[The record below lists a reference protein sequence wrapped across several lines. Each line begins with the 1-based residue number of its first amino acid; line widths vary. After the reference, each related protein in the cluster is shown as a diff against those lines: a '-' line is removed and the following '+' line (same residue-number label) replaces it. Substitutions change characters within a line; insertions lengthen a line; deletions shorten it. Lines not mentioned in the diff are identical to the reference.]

1 MSKDI
6 YLSKFWKIVVLLFAV
21 FVLTYFHH
29 FHKDWPNPNETVR
42 LYLAIAIAEDGRLN
56 IDKEMERYGVVW
68 DRAIYKQK
76 TYSDKA
82 PGISLVSAIPVLLC
96 HNFYKNILH
105 REPSLRVYYITS
117 VLFSSTLLT
126 LISILSLMRLFE
138 IYGLSIRTT
147 ILSIIVLTLGTYSN
161 TYSMLFFGH
170 QFVSSLLF
178 ISFTFIELYIRY
190 KRNPLYIIS
199 ASFLAGFSFISEYP
213 TILISVAM
221 FTYLILL
228 VRKKEIFIYSLPAV
242 LPIILLLVYF
252 FLCFGSFF
260 STGYS
265 HLDSETFSKIHRE
278 GFVGFTYPSLKAF
291 INLMFGSQRGIFFF
305 SPVLLFSLL
314 YLLRHFH
321 RSALMKFHFLLFLT
335 YSLFISS
342 FGYWIGGDAA
352 GARHLLPLNYFLIVP
367 LAFFIDDIK
376 KGTSNYLP
384 LFYGLLIVSIFNI
397 ILSTASWPFFPPQ
410 FLNPLSDFVM
420 ILLREGYITH
430 SIVNLIGVYSFSSLG
445 IYLLFI
451 LTVILTIIIFELK
464 KDIPSYIIT
473 AEIFLIWIL
482 LISVIFPLKPDENN
496 FKEIIRIEKAFD
508 PRLSPRM
515 PYERYAK
522 KEDYIC
528 IKRGNML
535 MRSSD
540 VLEAIKEY
548 RCR

>member
-1 MSKDI
+1 MNKDT
-6 YLSKFWKIVVLLFAV
+6 YLSTFWKIVVLLFVA

-68 DRAIYKQK
+68 DRAIYNQK

-82 PGISLVSAIPVLLC
+82 PGISLVSAIPVFLC
-96 HNFYKNILH
+96 HNFYKNLLH
-105 REPSLRVYYITS
+105 REPSLQVYYITS
-117 VLFSSTLLT
+117 VLFSSILFT

-161 TYSMLFFGH
+161 TYSMLLFGH

-178 ISFTFIELYIRY
+178 ISFTLIELYIRY
-190 KRNPLYIIS
+190 KRNSWYIIS

-213 TILISVAM
+213 TLLISIAM
-221 FTYLILL
+221 FIYLILS
-228 VRKKEIFIYSLPAV
+228 VRKKEIFIYLLPAV
-242 LPIILLLVYF
+242 LPVILLLIYSY
-252 FLCFGSFF
+252 LCFGSPF

-265 HLDSETFSKIHRE
+265 HLDSESFSKIHRE
-278 GFVGFTYPSLKAF
+278 GFMGFTYPNLKAF

-305 SPVLLFSLL
+305 SPVLLLSFL
-314 YLLRHFH
+314 YLIRHFL
-321 RSALMKFHFLLFLT
+321 RSALMKFHLLLFFT

-367 LAFFIDDIK
+367 LGFFIDDIK
-376 KGTSNYLP
+376 KRTPDYLP
-384 LFYGLLIVSIFNI
+384 LFYGLLMVSMFNI
-397 ILSTASWPFFPPQ
+397 ILSTATWPFFPPQ
-410 FLNPLSDFVM
+410 FLNPLSDFAM
-420 ILLREGYITH
+420 ILLRDGYITH
-430 SIVNLIGVYSFSSLG
+430 NVANLIGVYSFSSLG
-445 IYLLFI
+445 IYMLFI
-451 LTVILTIIIFELK
+451 LTVILTIIIFDLK
-464 KDIPSYIIT
+464 KHIASYII
-473 AEIFLIWIL
+473 AVEILLIWIL
-482 LISVIFPLKPDENN
+482 FISVIFPSKPDESN

-508 PRLSPRM
+508 PRLSPHM
-515 PYERYAK
+515 PYEKYAQ
-522 KEDYIC
+522 KEYYIC
-528 IKRGNML
+528 VKRGNML

-540 VLEAIKEY
+540 TLKAIKEY